1 MKSAQKDHKPQNDSL
16 ICREQRKNYWLYGS
30 YLNLI
35 LSGFITWL
43 WPVHNIFNQWLT
55 LIHSVTGLLFVFVLA
70 SFTITHFRRTLG
82 LRKAG
87 SMLSG
92 LLLIGLFGYLCYTGL
107 RIIWLG
113 RLESDGDILNHH
125 IIVACVSIL
134 TLIAHALTHIH
145 YLPKRRRESKD
156 QDPAENHKE
165 NQREKNQKETASIP
179 SKISANYFPSLP
191 GRLKTLPILSA
202 LYAFG
207 VSLSLT
213 VLYVVFYENPS
224 VGKPVSGY
232 QYYGDNQHPFRP
244 SQTETDSG
252 TFVHQSF
259 IAGSKNCADCHRE
272 IADQWYSS
280 MHKQAASDPAYVT
293 NISLLANSKGMVAT
307 RYCEGCHA
315 PVALLTGQLS
325 AGGAHGGIAGTTAF
339 NEGISCLSCHNIS
352 KAVHL
357 KGVASYQYAP
367 HRPYLFYNSQNPILK
382 MIHHYLVRV
391 KPQQH
396 KQDMGRDVLSSSEL
410 CATCHVQ
417 FMDKD
422 MNNWGWVKMQDEYTA
437 WLESPFSKQTHHS
450 FADEQLMRCHDC
462 HMPLVKGNDPS
473 ANQSG
478 KFRAHHF
485 PGANTMMPTLNGDA
499 KQLQATIKFLQS
511 NKMRVSIEPP
521 HRKNA
526 TQSAQYIDES
536 LRATTE
542 TPAYFYLNESAE
554 IRIVVTNS
562 GVGHN
567 FPGGTV
573 DINQAWIE
581 LLVSDATGDLI
592 YHSGFM
598 QEDKTVDPK
607 AYFYR
612 SQPIDRFGNEIWQ
625 HDLFNRVGETYKNV
639 IPPGKSDLV
648 TYSFSVPAWVQGPLT
663 ITAVLKYRKF
673 NQRYAKWALGAK
685 YRELPIVD
693 IARHSLLV
701 PVREQPPVINDIS
714 DNLLE

>member
-1 MKSAQKDHKPQNDSL
+1 MKTDKKNHKQQNESL
-16 ICREQRKNYWLYGS
+16 ISREQRKNYWLYGC
-30 YLNLI
+30 YLSLI

-55 LIHSVTGLLFVFVLA
+55 LIHSVTGLLFVLVLI

-92 LLLIGLFGYLCYTGL
+92 IFLIVLLGYLSYTGL

-113 RLESDGDILNHH
+113 RLESEGDILNNH
-125 IIVACVSIL
+125 IMVACASIL
-134 TLIAHALTHIH
+134 TLIAHALTHIY
-145 YLPKRRRESKD
+145 YLPKRRRESKG
-156 QDPAENHKE
+156 PVE
-165 NQREKNQKETASIP
+165 NQKEIASEP
-179 SKISANYFPSLP
+179 SKIPTNHFPSLP
-191 GRLKTLPILSA
+191 NQLKTLLIISA
-202 LYAFG
+202 LYALG
-207 VSLSLT
+207 ISLSLT
-213 VLYVVFYENPS
+213 LLYAALYENTT
-224 VGKPVSGY
+224 VGKSVPAY
-232 QYYGDNQHPFRP
+232 QYYGNDKHPFRP
-244 SQTETDSG
+244 SQTETASG
-252 TFVHQSF
+252 TFVHQAF
-259 IAGSKNCADCHRE
+259 IAGSENCADCHRE

-280 MHKQAASDPAYVT
+280 MHKQAASNPAYVT
-293 NISLLANSKGMVAT
+293 NISLLADTKGMVAT

-325 AGGAHGGIAGTTAF
+325 AGGAHGGIAGTNAF

-357 KGVASYQYAP
+357 KGVASYQYSP
-367 HRPYLFYNSQNPILK
+367 HHPYLFYGSQNTILK
-382 MIHHYLVRV
+382 MIHHFLLRV

-396 KQDMGRDVLSSSEL
+396 KWDMGRDILSSPEL

-437 WLESPFSKQTHHS
+437 WLQSPFSKQTNHS
-450 FADEQLMRCHDC
+450 FADEKFTRCHDC
-462 HMPLVKGNDPS
+462 HMPLVSGEDPS
-473 ANQSG
+473 ADRSG
-478 KFRAHHF
+478 QFRAHHS
-485 PGANTMMPTLNGDA
+485 PGANTVMPTLNEDA

-511 NKMRVSIEPP
+511 NKVRISIEPP
-521 HRKNA
+521 HRKDA

-554 IRIVVTNS
+554 IRIVVTNR

-573 DINQAWIE
+573 DINQAWLE
-581 LLVSDATGDLI
+581 LLVSDAKGKLI
-592 YHSGFM
+592 YHSGFL
-598 QEDKTVDPK
+598 QDDKTVDPK

-612 SQPIDRFGNEIWQ
+612 SQPIDRFGNEIWR
-625 HDLFNRVGETYKNV
+625 HDLFNRVGETYKN
-639 IPPGKSDLV
+639 IIRSGESDLV
-648 TYSFSVPAWVQGPLT
+648 TYNFAVPAWAQSPVT

-673 NQRYAKWALGAK
+673 NQRYAKWALGEK

-693 IARHSLLV
+693 IARHTLLV
-701 PVREQPPVINDIS
+701 PVREQPPVKTK
-714 DNLLE
+714 

>member
-1 MKSAQKDHKPQNDSL
+1 MKTNKHNESL
-16 ICREQRKNYWLYGS
+16 ISREQRKNYWLYGC
-30 YLNLI
+30 YLSLI

-43 WPVHNIFNQWLT
+43 WPVHSIFNQWLT
-55 LIHSVTGLLFVFVLA
+55 LIHSATGLLFVLVLV
-70 SFTITHFRRTLG
+70 SFTLIHFRRTLG

-92 LLLIGLFGYLCYTGL
+92 IFLIALFGYLCYTGL

-113 RLESDGDILNHH
+113 RLESEGQILNNH
-125 IIVACVSIL
+125 IVVACASIL
-134 TLIAHALTHIH
+134 ILIAHGLTHI
-145 YLPKRRRESKD
+145 YYFPKRRRESKD
-156 QDPAENHKE
+156 QDSVENHKE
-165 NQREKNQKETASIP
+165 NQKETASAQT
-179 SKISANYFPSLP
+179 KISTNYFPSLP
-191 GRLKTLPILSA
+191 SQLKTLPMLSA
-202 LYAFG
+202 LYALG

-213 VLYVVFYENPS
+213 LLYAAVYENNPTAAPA
-224 VGKPVSGY
+224 VAAY
-232 QYYGDNQHPFRP
+232 QYYDKDKHPFRP
-244 SQTETDSG
+244 SQTETES
-252 TFVHQSF
+252 TAFIHQSF
-259 IAGSKNCADCHRE
+259 IAGSENCADCHRD

-293 NISLLANSKGMVAT
+293 NISLLANTKGMVAT

-325 AGGAHGGIAGTTAF
+325 PGGTHGGVAGTTAF

-357 KGVASYQYAP
+357 KGVASYQYSP
-367 HRPYLFYNSQNPILK
+367 HRPYLFYGSQNPMLK

-396 KQDMGRDVLSSSEL
+396 KQDMGRDILSSPEL

-417 FMDKD
+417 FMDEG

-437 WLESPFSKQTHHS
+437 WLQSPFSNQTHHS
-450 FADEQLMRCHDC
+450 FADQNFTRCHDC
-462 HMPLVKGNDPS
+462 HMPLVSGEDPS
-473 ANQSG
+473 ADQSG
-478 KFRAHHF
+478 NVRAHHF
-485 PGANTMMPTLNGDA
+485 PGANTMMPTLNGDT

-521 HRKNA
+521 HRKDA
-526 TQSAQYIDES
+526 TQSGQYIDES

-554 IRIVVTNS
+554 IRVVVTNS

-573 DINQAWIE
+573 DINQAWLE
-581 LLVSDATGDLI
+581 LLVTDAKGELI
-592 YHSGFM
+592 YHSGFV
-598 QEDKTVDPK
+598 QEDKTIDPK

-639 IPPGKSDLV
+639 IPPGESDLV
-648 TYSFSVPAWVQGPLT
+648 TYNFSVPPWVQSPLT

-693 IARHSLLV
+693 VARHSLLV
-701 PVREQPPVINDIS
+701 PIREQPPVINS
-714 DNLLE
+714 LP